1 VGGDLKVIKTER
13 VSYWYPDGSIGIDDV
28 SLEIKRGERVGII
41 GANGSGKSTLLFLLG
56 GLLRPTKGRVEILG
70 MEPNKRN
77 IEVIRRKVGI
87 AFQNP
92 DEFLF
97 NPSVRDELV
106 YVPLQLNWD
115 EKNLERAVKKYSELF
130 SLENFLDKPP
140 FRLSGGEKK
149 KVEIASILIYEP
161 EVLLLDEPTSSVD
174 GKSKRLILKLLKDFE
189 GTLVVASHETDI
201 LRELVDRIILLNLD
215 HKVEVEGGREILED
229 FELLEETGVL

>member
-1 VGGDLKVIKTER
+1 LKVIKTER

>member
-1 VGGDLKVIKTER
+1 MKVIKTER